1 MVNMKTLKITK
12 INMCPFQQ
20 TQDHCERVRE
30 FKMEIDRKE
39 KRQRSEI
46 EIIQDNSDE
55 NIPIV
60 QLSDDDL
67 DFEDDIV
74 NDVEVI
80 TFKKPKRIDAY
91 DLGTNHFQ
99 QSWSTVSSIQ
109 ENLPGISV
117 SIGGSTPS
125 AATATNET
133 SSGSC
138 AAGVP
143 GSSTQSTSVQ
153 SSSKIAEK
161 GKRKAVNSNMNKR
174 ALNKAAG
181 NGERQR
187 DWWDPQLHTFQMRF
201 IKAYLLKEK
210 LLLVG
215 EHSRKHWPLYP

>member
-1 MVNMKTLKITK
+1 MVNMKTLEITK
-12 INMCPFQQ
+12 IDMCPFQPD
-20 TQDHCERVRE
+20 QDNCQLIKEY
-30 FKMEIDRKE
+30 KMEYDIYE
-39 KRQRSEI
+39 KAQRSEVQVI
-46 EIIQDNSDE
+46 PQDNSQEVIDIAE
-55 NIPIV
+55 TDNE
-60 QLSDDDL
+60 LDFDDD
-67 DFEDDIV
+67 EV
-74 NDVEVI
+74 NDVEEISDNVTI
-80 TFKKPKRIDAY
+80 QKPKRIDAQ

-138 AAGVP
+138 AASLP

-161 GKRKAVNSNMNKR
+161 GKRKAGNSNMNKR
-174 ALNKAAG
+174 A
-181 NGERQR
+181 RQR
-187 DWWDPQLHTFQMRF
+187 DWWDPQRHTYQMRF